1 MHSSK
6 FCLFLNHTQITR
18 IYNIVTGTNSFVLLV
33 LMAIFFPLQGFFNC
47 IVYLRPRYLRSKSR
61 NPDATFKRLL
71 WLTLHNESHPIHG
84 IEMTQEQKRMA
95 QREEDIRRQQSSMY
109 YSVGNSKNPQQ
120 YLESDDIDTV
130 NGVTSLSEYTPEALA
145 AKAEAKRLEKEEE
158 EKRLSEVGEVDSQGK
173 RESYYLEEARIE
185 EEARLILEA
194 ERHQDEM
201 EMLPPDQRPPIA
213 EVGSLGDVD
222 EELGGGEEDE
232 DIQSDR
238 PRRV

>member
-1 MHSSK
+1 
-6 FCLFLNHTQITR
+6 
-18 IYNIVTGTNSFVLLV
+18 
-33 LMAIFFPLQGFFNC
+33 MAIFFPLQGFFNC

-95 QREEDIRRQQSSMY
+95 QREEDERRRQSAMY
-109 YSVGNSKNPQQ
+109 YSVGNSKNPPQ
-120 YLESDDIDTV
+120 YFESDDINTV
-130 NGVTSLSEYTPEALA
+130 NGVASLSEYTPEALA

-173 RESYYLEEARIE
+173 RESYYLEE
-185 EEARLILEA
+185 EARLILEA
-194 ERHQDEM
+194 ERHEDEM

-213 EVGSLGDVD
+213 EVGSSGDDD
-222 EELGGGEEDE
+222 EELGAGEEDE
-232 DIQSDR
+232 EIQSDR

>member
-1 MHSSK
+1 
-6 FCLFLNHTQITR
+6 
-18 IYNIVTGTNSFVLLV
+18 
-33 LMAIFFPLQGFFNC
+33 MAIFFPLQGFFNC

-95 QREEDIRRQQSSMY
+95 QREEDERRRQSAMY
-109 YSVGNSKNPQQ
+109 YSVGNSKNPPQQ
-120 YLESDDIDTV
+120 YLESDDINTV

-145 AKAEAKRLEKEEE
+145 AKAEAKRLEEEEE
-158 EKRLSEVGEVDSQGK
+158 EKKLSEVGEVDSQGK
-173 RESYYLEEARIE
+173 RESYYLEE
-185 EEARLILEA
+185 EARLILEA
-194 ERHQDEM
+194 ERHEDEM

-213 EVGSLGDVD
+213 EVGSLGDDD
-222 EELGGGEEDE
+222 EELGAGEEDE
-232 DIQSDR
+232 EIQSDR

>member
-1 MHSSK
+1 
-6 FCLFLNHTQITR
+6 
-18 IYNIVTGTNSFVLLV
+18 
-33 LMAIFFPLQGFFNC
+33 
-47 IVYLRPRYLRSKSR
+47 
-61 NPDATFKRLL
+61 
-71 WLTLHNESHPIHG
+71 
-84 IEMTQEQKRMA
+84 MTQEQKRMA
-95 QREEDIRRQQSSMY
+95 QREEEERRRQSAMY
-109 YSVGNSKNPQQ
+109 YSVGNSKNPPQ
-120 YLESDDIDTV
+120 YLESDDINTV

-173 RESYYLEEARIE
+173 RESYYWEEARIE

-213 EVGSLGDVD
+213 EVGSLGEDD
-222 EELGGGEEDE
+222 EELGEGGEEDE
-232 DIQSDR
+232 EIQSDR